1 VAAAVR
7 KPNNCCFS
15 RLGRAKARYHSLPEA
30 RQALERAER
39 KRGAALEVYACE
51 VEPNT
56 WHLRK
61 VRS

>member
-1 VAAAVR
+1 MR

-15 RLGRAKARYHSLPEA
+15 RLGRAKARYHSLVEA
-30 RQALERAER
+30 KQALERAER
-39 KRGAALEVYACE
+39 KRGTPLEVYACE
-51 VEPNT
+51 VEPST

>member
-1 VAAAVR
+1 VR
-7 KPNNCCFS
+7 KPNSCCFS
-15 RLGRAKARYHSLPEA
+15 RLGRAKGRYHSLVEA
-30 RQALERAER
+30 TQALERAAR
-39 KRGAALEVYACE
+39 KRGAVLEVYACE